1 MKLNLFQQ
9 NPQVEKY
16 KPDSATRQIQSMD
29 LDRKE
34 ELERFR
40 SWMEGTAKVKSDLPD
55 QKELDELNKQTESG
69 KGMSLGL
76 LGVIAAIPIAG
87 IALGGGFGGLTKI
100 ADDAMKAIT
109 GGGNKPNA
117 ASGDNNNLLGL
128 DTKDTRDSAIPTS
141 PDTKGPTL
149 EGGIDPAPALDSVDT
164 SAPKSAPTAPTPT
177 VKSDAKQTQ
186 KASPISSPL
195 SGFAKGLQDGSIF
208 GEETQKRF
216 SELFKG
222 KNPLKGF
229 LNKVF
234 GSKEGRSEL
243 GKLLTKFI
251 KRIPLVGS
259 MIGTL
264 VDVFIFGNKDKKT
277 QVKSDSTG
285 LGEAIFGGL
294 VKHLGPL
301 GSLLKNVSFK
311 NIGQWFGTWLYGMV
325 FSGGASV
332 VPSASNQSIKEM
344 LFGKKG
350 INPRTGKPYSE
361 TPGKST
367 TEPPDSEPA
376 AQPLRGPMASPMGT
390 GNVNQWLHGNP
401 NRAGYDAGHAGS
413 NAHDHFSFNSRAAAV
428 AAYKALK
435 AAGYQPYEFEGY
447 GDGVIYNH
455 SSTGGHYG
463 PVGGPYTPGDTSDGT
478 AFDIPWSSYGS
489 GPITQKDYDLSYR
502 AAQIVG
508 AVNGGGANN
517 TGAPQPAGAPP
528 DYAPGR
534 AAQPQQQQPNMFDNM
549 MKTLEP
555 LTQIFQM
562 LGDKEYMDS
571 LVLNEDGTVT
581 TKKKQPKPQPQPQSQ
596 QELFPGMQSV
606 LDTIEPSRIP
616 KEVSMLT
623 PEAEAA
629 QERVLI
635 IDGGQNVVQTGGQD
649 NFPQLSMSKDQPN
662 NNGAILIGAGS
673 DPRELHRLL
682 MSTKIG

>member
-1 MKLNLFQQ
+1 
-9 NPQVEKY
+9 
-16 KPDSATRQIQSMD
+16 
-29 LDRKE
+29 
-34 ELERFR
+34 
-40 SWMEGTAKVKSDLPD
+40 
-55 QKELDELNKQTESG
+55 
-69 KGMSLGL
+69 
-76 LGVIAAIPIAG
+76 
-87 IALGGGFGGLTKI
+87 
-100 ADDAMKAIT
+100 
-109 GGGNKPNA
+109 
-117 ASGDNNNLLGL
+117 
-128 DTKDTRDSAIPTS
+128 
-141 PDTKGPTL
+141 
-149 EGGIDPAPALDSVDT
+149 
-164 SAPKSAPTAPTPT
+164 
-177 VKSDAKQTQ
+177 
-186 KASPISSPL
+186 
-195 SGFAKGLQDGSIF
+195 
-208 GEETQKRF
+208 
-216 SELFKG
+216 
-222 KNPLKGF
+222 
-229 LNKVF
+229 
-234 GSKEGRSEL
+234 
-243 GKLLTKFI
+243 
-251 KRIPLVGS
+251 
-259 MIGTL
+259 
-264 VDVFIFGNKDKKT
+264 
-277 QVKSDSTG
+277 
-285 LGEAIFGGL
+285 
-294 VKHLGPL
+294 
-301 GSLLKNVSFK
+301 
-311 NIGQWFGTWLYGMV
+311 
-325 FSGGASV
+325 
-332 VPSASNQSIKEM
+332 
-344 LFGKKG
+344 
-350 INPRTGKPYSE
+350 
-361 TPGKST
+361 
-367 TEPPDSEPA
+367 
-376 AQPLRGPMASPMGT
+376 MGT

-517 TGAPQPAGAPP
+517 TGAPQPSGAPP

-649 NFPQLSMSKDQPN
+649 NFPNIKMSKDQPN
-662 NNGAILIGAGS
+662 NNGAVLIGAGS